1 LAVGVSGLQKAE
13 VSGSTTQGKAAFEVH
28 HKLNANIKQLQSTQ
42 NLNSVGMECNWN
54 MSLSLERISIA
65 SSHSS
70 LQEEI
75 SLLYPLTSATTP
87 CMHACTEQDFGNDRT
102 QLVACTYSACI
113 HYRDKLHNSIEN
125 WNYTVI
131 MVQCSCIVQIQC
143 IVVYYV

>member
-1 LAVGVSGLQKAE
+1 VSGLQKAE

-75 SLLYPLTSATTP
+75 SLLYPLTVPTTP
-87 CMHACTEQDFGNDRT
+87 
-102 QLVACTYSACI
+102 
-113 HYRDKLHNSIEN
+113 
-125 WNYTVI
+125 YTLAQSETLA
-131 MVQCSCIVQIQC
+131 MTGH
-143 IVVYYV
+143 

>member
-1 LAVGVSGLQKAE
+1 MAVGVSGLQKAE

-87 CMHACTEQDFGNDRT
+87 CMLAQSKTLAMTGHNWLLAHT
-102 QLVACTYSACI
+102 QLVYITETSYITHSRTGI
-113 HYRDKLHNSIEN
+113 TQS
-125 WNYTVI
+125 
-131 MVQCSCIVQIQC
+131 
-143 IVVYYV
+143 